1 MIAEMVRLINLRLDG
16 HVDLKATIDQI
27 NAQRQREAD
36 REVEDRVASGEEHIN
51 VEVVQLPPL
60 EHGFDVDIT
69 ENSDETEGSSFKV
82 KFKGILYFPV
92 VLLLLQHTIILLI

>member
-27 NAQRQREAD
+27 NAQRQREAE
-36 REVEDRVASGEEHIN
+36 REVENRVARGEDHID
-51 VEVVQLPPL
+51 VENVQLPPL

-69 ENSDETEGSSFKV
+69 ENSDEAEGSSFKV

-92 VLLLLQHTIILLI
+92 QPIVLLLLQHTN